1 MLCAPADETS
11 VSWPVAVTR
20 SKIVVERFVLAVVV
34 VSWLVTFD
42 VSNEV
47 LKVVV
52 VSVDV
57 VADVPSAVLVAAL
70 VLKLVAV
77 ALLVL

>member
-20 SKIVVERFVLAVVV
+20 SKMVVCLLVLAVVS

-42 VSNEV
+42 VSKDV
-47 LKVVV
+47 TKVVW
-52 VSVDV
+52 VSALVFEL
-57 VADVPSAVLVAAL
+57 VPSAVSVAAL

-77 ALLVL
+77 WRLVL